1 MRSWSNIGR
10 REAQLLTIVGLT
22 LLPHATAIAEKA
34 AEGQEN
40 SSSVAQSSEENIYTG
55 RCGTVPVLDY
65 LQLFIAEELDQ
76 ILQSFEHTDWSLP
89 SGWEKKIDP
98 KTKKEVF
105 IDHNA
110 HFTMFLDPRLPYAG
124 NGFQGCHSCSIR
136 DTAYSDCAV
145 AFLRQPNIFDTYDF
159 GVCGNDPT
167 LCIQGASSL
176 S

>member
-34 AEGQEN
+34 AGRCDPIVKLCAGHAHAEGQEN

-76 ILQSFEHTDWSLP
+76 ILQ
-89 SGWEKKIDP
+89 
-98 KTKKEVF
+98 
-105 IDHNA
+105 
-110 HFTMFLDPRLPYAG
+110 R
-124 NGFQGCHSCSIR
+124 
-136 DTAYSDCAV
+136 
-145 AFLRQPNIFDTYDF
+145 
-159 GVCGNDPT
+159 
-167 LCIQGASSL
+167 
-176 S
+176 